1 MKNKIKIGKLDLP
14 KSKSFVHQGTISRN
28 RNRVHRGRKY
38 LQSKYLVRVL
48 YPDYIKTSDNPITKK
63 PIRKW
68 AKDVIDT
75 SPKRMYKGPG
85 GT

>member
-1 MKNKIKIGKLDLP
+1 MC
-14 KSKSFVHQGTISRN
+14 
-28 RNRVHRGRKY
+28 
-38 LQSKYLVRVL
+38 LVRVL
-48 YPDYIKTSDNPITKK
+48 YPDYIKTSDNPTTKK